1 MKLRSI
7 CLVLLCNASVFAQQ
21 TTSYQKWNG
30 WHAHDEVG
38 WTFITTQYP
47 HKQTHPVSDTAFY
60 SLRVERVS
68 GDSLFCVI
76 RDATSDKKAPYHDSV
91 GGGETMP
98 VVYQYARY
106 IGSTTLD
113 IVLLSSNG
121 ELVSVVPRGPSSGP
135 LEFNK
140 RRDVPHSHEQLLE
153 YTRREMFGFWPMLR
167 PNIPDSVLRS
177 RNREILDVTI
187 TTDTSSRYN
196 TVATGSQPVNVISV
210 DTLTKTWI
218 VRDVIGD
225 DVQTYVYVSMK
236 KRNSRWP
243 LQFLE
248 RFRFDQL
255 SMPPYLPAHSD
266 GSSDNLGAPGTLRIE
281 VIARYKSKDLQK

>member
-1 MKLRSI
+1 MKLRTL

-30 WHAHDEVG
+30 WHPHDEVE

-47 HKQTHPVSDTAFY
+47 LKQSPPVSDTAFY
-60 SLRVERVS
+60 SLKVERIS

-76 RDATSDKKAPYHDSV
+76 RDATEEKKAPFTDTV
-91 GGGETMP
+91 GGEETTP
-98 VVYQYARY
+98 IVYQYSRW

-113 IVLLSSNG
+113 IVVLSSNG
-121 ELVSVVPRGPSSGP
+121 RLVTVVPRAPSSGL
-135 LEFNK
+135 LESNK

-153 YTRREMFGFWPMLR
+153 YTRKQMFSFWPMLR

-177 RNREILDVTI
+177 RNREILDITI

-196 TVATGSQPVNVISV
+196 AVATGSQPVDVISV

-218 VRDVIGD
+218 VRDVVGD
-225 DVQTYVYVSMK
+225 DVQTYVDVSMK
-236 KRNSRWP
+236 KRDSRWP
-243 LQFLE
+243 LQFVE

-255 SMPPYLPAHSD
+255 SMPPYLPAYSD
-266 GSSDNLGAPGTLRIE
+266 GGSDNLGAPGTLRIE